1 MELNIIVFVGT
12 IEGLIYYINRFIDHI
27 RLKGIN
33 YMLVESNA
41 PEMYSSKEFEEF
53 LKLPNTVMFS
63 FNNFGT
69 GLFYADG
76 TNVWK
81 RRGIPVFDYIVDHPR
96 NFADTFEKPACDMHV
111 FTLDRNHVDF
121 IRRFYPEVKGVYFS
135 PNGGTEVGN
144 MLPFSERPIDVIY
157 MGGCQAEINDYPNI
171 PLFDDAGQDFYIT
184 ILGLMFGNPM
194 LPTEKAID
202 MYLCQKGITLSEE
215 DVLELN
221 KNVAIYLENVIRRK
235 TKLWGLKALDDAGIK
250 VEVYGGGFEDEEI
263 QFSDNIKLFD
273 RIPLAELMPLIG
285 MSKISLCFIPWYK
298 RGCSEKN
305 FDSMLNGAL
314 CVSDRSEYLDEHY
327 TDGYNIIFFDLNN
340 PSQMAAD
347 VKWLLSNPEAAAKIA
362 QRGYETARENDDW
375 NNRFDYVLKVM
386 EEMVSD

>member
-12 IEGLIYYINRFIDHI
+12 IEGLIYYIERFIEYI

-33 YMLVESNA
+33 YMVLKSNS
-41 PEMYSSKEFEEF
+41 PEMYSSKEFKEF
-53 LKLPNTVMFS
+53 LKLPNTVMFT

-69 GLFYADG
+69 GLVYGDG

-81 RRGIPVFDYIVDHPR
+81 YHGIPVFDYIVDHPR
-96 NFADTFEKPACDMHV
+96 NFADSLEKPSCDMHV

-121 IRRFYPEVKGVYFS
+121 ISRFYPEVKGVYFS

-144 MLPFSERPIDVIY
+144 MLPFTERPIDVIY
-157 MGGCQAEINDYPNI
+157 MGGCQREINDYPEI
-171 PLFDDAGQDFYIT
+171 SLFDDKEKDFYIRT
-184 ILGLMFGNPM
+184 LELMFKDPM
-194 LPTEKAID
+194 LPAEKAID
-202 MYLCQKGITLSEE
+202 MYLSQKGIALSDDEM
-215 DVLELN
+215 LELN
-221 KNVAIYLENVIRRK
+221 KNVAASLENTIRRK
-235 TKLWGLKALDDAGIK
+235 TKLWGIKALDDAGIK
-250 VEVYGGGFEDEEI
+250 VEVYGDGFEDEEI
-263 QFSDNIKLFD
+263 RFSDNIKLHN
-273 RIPLAELMPLIG
+273 RIPLTELMPLIG

-375 NNRFDYVLKVM
+375 NNRFDYVFKVM